1 MKRNLT
7 YRALTLRTKAI
18 GESNRE
24 AWFLTEE
31 EGVLRATVFGGAK
44 SRLRSQVA
52 PFHEGELWLYHDPVR
67 DSRKVSDFDVR
78 SYRIGIRDLYERTL
92 AAHALAETVLASH
105 GGGGAWQDAV
115 ALCSQTLD
123 TLSEADAQLCS
134 RLGIYFL
141 WHWAAHLGVRPD
153 LSTCASCS
161 CALPSEMTVFFSL
174 ESEAVLCGNCAKLSG
189 IATLG
194 TEGNAPL
201 LHRNNGI
208 RIQSGAR
215 MWLRAIEECR
225 HPPSSALPWTQSRWI
240 RRGFFP
246 RRLLRVR

>member
-52 PFHEGELWLYHDPVR
+52 PSHEGELWLYHDPVK

-78 SYRIGIRDLYERTL
+78 SYRIGIRDLYERTQ

-105 GGGGAWQDAV
+105 GGGGAWQDA
-115 ALCSQTLD
+115 LT
-123 TLSEADAQLCS
+123 EADAQLCS

-153 LSTCASCS
+153 LSACASCS
-161 CALPSEMTVFFSL
+161 CALPSEMTLFFSL
-174 ESEAVLCGNCAKLSG
+174 ESEAILCGNCAGASG
-189 IATLG
+189 IAIPS
-194 TEGNAPL
+194 TEGNAPP
-201 LHRNNGI
+201 LHRNNSI

-215 MWLRAIEECR
+215 MWLRAIEEV
-225 HPPSSALPWTQSRWI
+225 PPSAVK
-240 RRGFFP
+240 
-246 RRLLRVR
+246 RLTLDTISLD